1 MKLRKLTVFNFRCFE
16 TSHFEFTE
24 HFNLIVGENGRGKTA
39 ALDAAAVAIGSWFLG
54 FKDVPTRG
62 IWGNEV
68 RIVADLV
75 GGKPQFFPVGESVV
89 VAHGLVQDQM
99 VEWVRTR
106 QEGDRSRTTSKYAW
120 TMKEISRETAARAK
134 EFQDVTL
141 PLLAY
146 YGTGRTPLQKRTKSK
161 PVKRKVQ
168 RRNRLAAYSRCLD
181 SMKRISS
188 LASWFATEQ
197 WAAFEKDQRS
207 VWLDSMRETI
217 LSLRTFEEARGIRY
231 DPEYE
236 ELTVETEMGVEL
248 FGNLSD
254 GQRAIISL
262 VGDIAIRAMT
272 LNPHLEQHA
281 IRETP
286 GVVLIDELDLHLHPE
301 WQRRIIPDLR
311 RSFPNIQFIATT
323 HSAFL
328 IQSLEPGELINLHGS
343 EKKMTEE
350 KRERFGDQVYSKS
363 SVEDILQAHMGMG
376 LIQQSIEYEEKL
388 KAAEAYFRAV
398 RNPNV
403 SEATLDELEAKYM
416 KELEPF
422 GDDPA
427 FFAALRIERK
437 SERGGRT

>member
-1 MKLRKLTVFNFRCFE
+1 MKLQHLTVEHFRCFDHR
-16 TSHFEFTE
+16 SFEFTE

-39 ALDAAAVAIGSWFLG
+39 ALDAIAVAIGSWFLG

-62 IWGNEV
+62 IRADEA
-68 RIVADLV
+68 RIVADQV
-75 GGKPQFFPVGESVV
+75 GGKPQFFPTGDSVV
-89 VAHGLVQDQM
+89 AAHGLVQDEM
-99 VEWVRTR
+99 MEWARTR
-106 QEGDRSRTTSKYAW
+106 KEGERSRTTTRDAARL
-120 TMKEISRETAARAK
+120 KEISRHTAARAK

-141 PLLAY
+141 PLIAY
-146 YGTGRTPLQKRTKSK
+146 YGTGRTPLQKRKKSK
-161 PVKRKVQ
+161 PMKRKVQ

-181 SMKRISS
+181 SMRRISS

-197 WAAFEKDQRS
+197 WDAFENEQRS
-207 VWLDSMRETI
+207 VSLESMRETI

-231 DPEYE
+231 DPKYE

-272 LNPHLEQHA
+272 LNPHLEAEA

-286 GVVLIDELDLHLHPE
+286 GVVLVDELDLHLHPE
-301 WQRRIIPDLR
+301 WQRQIVPDLR
-311 RSFPNIQFIATT
+311 RSFPKIQFIATT

-328 IQSLEPGELINLHGS
+328 IQSLEPGELVNLHGP
-343 EKKMTEE
+343 EKLMTEE
-350 KRERFGDQVYSKS
+350 KRERFGDEVYSKS

-398 RNPNV
+398 RSPNV
-403 SEATLDELEAKYM
+403 TEATLDALEAKYM
-416 KELEPF
+416 KELEPY

-427 FFAALRIERK
+427 FFAALRIERE
-437 SERGGRT
+437 SERGGMR